1 LLSAKDNSAINDIIQ
16 VLLVFRKRSTKL
28 KKTPRNLKRKTGEK
42 EDIME
47 KSGRT
52 SETSSGELPMEFR
65 NLLKEIKF
73 PVKRNELVDQARG
86 KVSDETLAD
95 LGMILDKQYSNADDV
110 MKAYTERVS
119 KAAR

>member
-73 PVKRNELVDQARG
+73 PVKRNELVDQA
-86 KVSDETLAD
+86 
-95 LGMILDKQYSNADDV
+95 
-110 MKAYTERVS
+110 
-119 KAAR
+119 

>member
-1 LLSAKDNSAINDIIQ
+1 MD
-16 VLLVFRKRSTKL
+16 
-28 KKTPRNLKRKTGEK
+28 
-42 EDIME
+42 

-52 SETSSGELPMEFR
+52 SGTSSEELPMEFR

-95 LGMILDKQYSNADDV
+95 LGMIPDKQYSSADEV
-110 MKAYTERVS
+110 KHAYKERVS